1 MRRSK
6 SSLEGESHLESFAS
20 FLSSKKQHTHGN
32 HISLIIEVYNLLR
45 HNLFEHIFICYSL
58 NISIP
63 DIEEWLSSPLIN
75 VNIYRRPNCISRYR
89 H

>member
-20 FLSSKKQHTHGN
+20 FLSSKEQHIHEN
-32 HISLIIEVYNLLR
+32 HISVIIELYNLSK
-45 HNLFEHIFICYSL
+45 NNPIEQICIYYSL
-58 NISIP
+58 NVSIP
-63 DIEEWLSSPLIN
+63 NIEC
-75 VNIYRRPNCISRYR
+75 VNDYQF

>member
-20 FLSSKKQHTHGN
+20 FLSSKKQHIHGN
-32 HISLIIEVYNLLR
+32 HISLIIEVYNLSRPSL
-45 HNLFEHIFICYSL
+45 IQQICTYYRL

-63 DIEEWLSSPLIN
+63 DIELSKLTLPRKS
-75 VNIYRRPNCISRYR
+75 YRNYLYCVQWN
-89 H
+89 